1 MTMENV
7 LMMRKVMVV
16 LRLVLVM
23 ILQVLIQHYWY
34 FNGTTGT
41 ESILILTRR
50 GPGRSGLHTCSSGVP
65 NFTLEYN

>member
-34 FNGTTGT
+34 
-41 ESILILTRR
+41 
-50 GPGRSGLHTCSSGVP
+50 C
-65 NFTLEYN
+65 